1 MYIGHGNARCYQERF
16 SDEDVEDSFMYLLEK
31 LECFWSE
38 VDICWLTRV
47 CSQDVRIS
55 EELGARLTNITVLRE
70 LFDLLSKT
78 PFFTW
83 LDITILKR
91 MARVAQVP
99 KATQMIKIFEECV
112 HSKRCSE
119 VECYLKKQYINP
131 SHLACVV
138 AKYNKHSKNLI
149 VANLINYCRKLET
162 ISGLQPESG
171 VLIKYERECLEIGYF
186 IPMHY
191 CSSAYENARNNYFK
205 FRLIHLQYL
214 KIKDFSKIHAVNMS
228 EKEKESTEC
237 LVESRSSISYCKLH
251 MYIIYGAIC
260 IEI

>member
-1 MYIGHGNARCYQERF
+1 MYTGHGNVRCYQERF

-55 EELGARLTNITVLRE
+55 EELSARLTNITVLRE

-91 MARVAQVP
+91 IARVAQVP

-138 AKYNKHSKNLI
+138 AKYNKHSENLI
-149 VANLINYCRKLET
+149 VADLISYCRKLET

-171 VLIKYERECLEIGYF
+171 VLIKYERGCLEICYF

-205 FRLIHLQYL
+205 FRLIQLQYL
-214 KIKDFSKIHAVNMS
+214 QIKDFSKIHAVNMS

-237 LVESRSSISYCKLH
+237 LVESGSSISYCKLH
-251 MYIIYGAIC
+251 TYII
-260 IEI
+260 

>member
-1 MYIGHGNARCYQERF
+1 MYIGHGNVRCYQDRF
-16 SDEDVEDSFMYLLEK
+16 SDEDVEDSFMYLLVK
-31 LECFWSE
+31 LESFWSE

-47 CSQDVRIS
+47 CSRDFRIS
-55 EELGARLTNITVLRE
+55 EELSARLTNITVLRE

-119 VECYLKKQYINP
+119 VECYLKKQLVQYINP

-138 AKYNKHSKNLI
+138 AKYNKHSENLI
-149 VANLINYCRKLET
+149 VANLINYCCKLET

-171 VLIKYERECLEIGYF
+171 VLINYERGCLEIYYF

-251 MYIIYGAIC
+251 TYVK
-260 IEI
+260 